1 MFSHFQLLFIH
12 MGVKVL
18 TEGYFRAEKY
28 KGMSV
33 LIAPKVFSEGSKGA
47 NCGVCLFKLT
57 VCIEYKSKL
66 IQSVVASESQ
76 TITFLCMLLLIMYT
90 VSFSGECNPFM

>member
-1 MFSHFQLLFIH
+1 

-28 KGMSV
+28 EGMSV
-33 LIAPKVFSEGSKGA
+33 LIAPKVFGEDSNGA

-66 IQSVVASESQ
+66 IQSVVVSE
-76 TITFLCMLLLIMYT
+76 
-90 VSFSGECNPFM
+90 